1 MTDDFKIAIRQAI
14 NTFRIDN
21 KQDFRHSIKYILKH
35 LAQREYDVFT
45 DYLYEYLK
53 SI

>member
-1 MTDDFKIAIRQAI
+1 MNDVFKIAIRQAL
-14 NTFRIDN
+14 NTFRIDD
-21 KQDFRHSIKYILKH
+21 KQDFMYSIKHILKH
-35 LAQREYDVFT
+35 LDQSEYDEFT